1 MGIAIVRLDG
11 PTAGQVYIERD
22 DLAEA
27 MISTGQA
34 ERATFGEHNVS
45 APAAPETPESS
56 KPVGKMSRIIE
67 DQDSFYVVRVIE
79 RTDAHHIPFR
89 DAQVETNSRS
99 RAQQPA
105 ISAWSIQNPTAR
117 PAR

>member
-27 MISTGQA
+27 MIATGQA

-56 KPVGKMSRIIE
+56 KPVGRLTRAE
-67 DQDSFYVVRVIE
+67 LEAEVE
-79 RTDAHHIPFR
+79 RRGVSVSGSGKSGAVLKRDLVDAL
-89 DAQVETNSRS
+89 T
-99 RAQQPA
+99 
-105 ISAWSIQNPTAR
+105 
-117 PAR
+117 